1 MTQSPNNTIAM
12 SPEDITLTFSFRG
25 TSHVVSLPNDAP
37 LSALHSRLEA
47 LTSVPSSLQKLI
59 YRGKKIQHRQDVSE
73 PEPTI
78 AQAGLRDGVK
88 VQMLGSTAD
97 ELKQLNAADSAR
109 QSKERILRERALK
122 PQVKVCLSFILYIYT
137 MNHDETK
144 SAPFHRFILIVFLVT
159 PVPFPPHRAALS
171 FATS

>member
-1 MTQSPNNTIAM
+1 M

-37 LSALHSRLEA
+37 LSVLHSRLEA

-122 PQVKVCLSFILYIYT
+122 PQVKVC
-137 MNHDETK
+137 
-144 SAPFHRFILIVFLVT
+144 VFYSVHL
-159 PVPFPPHRAALS
+159 HYES
-171 FATS
+171 